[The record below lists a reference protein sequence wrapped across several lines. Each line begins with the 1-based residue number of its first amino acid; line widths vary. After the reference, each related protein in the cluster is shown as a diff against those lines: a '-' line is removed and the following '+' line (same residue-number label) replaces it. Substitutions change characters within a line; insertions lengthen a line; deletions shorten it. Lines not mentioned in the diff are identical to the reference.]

1 MDVKDASDC
10 PPATG
15 SRRGL
20 EWVRFQIPEATVASL
35 AQMFGRPAHSIQTS
49 LCQDDK
55 YRRWTA
61 SPLLRSKHLGPA

>member
-10 PPATG
+10 PLATG

-20 EWVRFQIPEATVASL
+20 KYVKREMPGATVASL

-49 LCQDDK
+49 LCEYDK
-55 YRRWTA
+55 YQRWTA
-61 SPLLRSKHLGPA
+61 DPKKMRKRVR